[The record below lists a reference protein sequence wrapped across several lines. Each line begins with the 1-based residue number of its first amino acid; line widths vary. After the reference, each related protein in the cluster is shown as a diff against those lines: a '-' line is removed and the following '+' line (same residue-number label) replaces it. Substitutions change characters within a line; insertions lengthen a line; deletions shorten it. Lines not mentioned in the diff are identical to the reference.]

1 VDDAVQIHGG
11 AGFIQEYPV
20 ERAYRDARINRI
32 FEGTNEINRMLVTG
46 MLLKRA
52 VKGTLPLFAQAEAVE
67 RALAEKQLP
76 APSGGDA
83 LAGAARDAEALKMAA
98 LYATKVAAERFG
110 NDIEKHQ
117 EVMAAI
123 ADVVMDAYAVDSMVT
138 RTRQAASSSGLHPV
152 MAAMTQAYA
161 ADAIARSGER
171 ARRALCAS
179 SEGNAL
185 ETYLERIAPLFA
197 FRPFDPAALRET
209 VVRAAE
215 EAGGYPLAL
224 S

>member
-1 VDDAVQIHGG
+1 
-11 AGFIQEYPV
+11 V

-52 VKGTLPLFAQAEAVE
+52 AKGTLPLFAQAEAVE

-76 APSGGDA
+76 APSGADA

-98 LYATKVAAERFG
+98 LYAMKVAVERFG
-110 NDIEKHQ
+110 TEIEKHQ

-123 ADVVMDAYAVDSMVT
+123 ADVVMEAYAVDSMVA
-138 RTRQAASSSGLHPV
+138 RTRQSAGTGGLDSV
-152 MAAMTQAYA
+152 KVAMTQAYA
-161 ADAIARSGER
+161 ADAMARSGER

-179 SEGNAL
+179 SEGSAL
-185 ETYLERIAPLFA
+185 ETHLQRIAPLFA
-197 FRPFDPAALRET
+197 FRSFDPAALRET

-215 EAGGYPLAL
+215 EAGGYPLTIA
-224 S
+224 

>member
-1 VDDAVQIHGG
+1 
-11 AGFIQEYPV
+11 
-20 ERAYRDARINRI
+20 
-32 FEGTNEINRMLVTG
+32 
-46 MLLKRA
+46 
-52 VKGTLPLFAQAEAVE
+52 
-67 RALAEKQLP
+67 
-76 APSGGDA
+76 
-83 LAGAARDAEALKMAA
+83 MAA

-138 RTRQAASSSGLHPV
+138 RTRQSASSSGLDPV

-185 ETYLERIAPLFA
+185 ETHLQRIAPLFT
-197 FRPFDPAALRET
+197 FRPSIRRRCARRWSAPRRRPAATRSPPPEIQGT
-209 VVRAAE
+209 MFGVCASYRAFAGSVVLCPVSGFTQGQALLPKN
-215 EAGGYPLAL
+215 AGLAVR
-224 S
+224 